1 MKLPAYFRSIVFLA
15 LAAISPLATA
25 MSFYASPPY
34 LYLGGSVV
42 RSDWDAWE
50 DAMKKFDGKIDTV
63 VLHDSGGGDSLAG
76 RRIGDDIR
84 TRKLG
89 TVVLGRCSSACAN
102 MFLGGVT
109 RQYAEQKSRV
119 HTVLGYHGS
128 YNKVTKELNRK
139 KSPDYFL
146 KMTDGKMSEEFVER
160 FIRLEN
166 KKGLL
171 RMVHPMQLLR
181 ASEPLAMLCK
191 GDEERSRLEE
201 QCEKLADVDALS
213 KGVVTTWDTRDVPT
227 PPSATR
233 EKITVKSWATTVK
246 PANSSIDELA
256 GG

>member
-1 MKLPAYFRSIVFLA
+1 
-15 LAAISPLATA
+15 

-34 LYLGGSVV
+34 LYLGGGVV
-42 RSDWDAWE
+42 RSDWEAWQE
-50 DAMKKFDGKIDTV
+50 AMQKFDTKIDTIV
-63 VLHDSGGGDSLAG
+63 FHDSGGGDSLAG
-76 RRIGDDIR
+76 RKIGEDIR

-109 RQYAEQKSRV
+109 RQYAEQKSKV

-128 YNKVTKELNRK
+128 YSKETKELNRK

-171 RMVHPMQLLR
+171 RLVHPMQLLQ
-181 ASEPLAMLCK
+181 ASEPLALLCK

-201 QCEKLADVDALS
+201 QCERLAGVDALS
-213 KGVVTTWDTRDVPT
+213 KGVVTTWDTRDIPT
-227 PPSATR
+227 PPTATR
-233 EKITVKSWATTVK
+233 EKITVKSWETTEK
-246 PANSSIDELA
+246 STNPSIDGLA

>member
-1 MKLPAYFRSIVFLA
+1 
-15 LAAISPLATA
+15 
-25 MSFYASPPY
+25 MSFHAAPPY
-34 LYLGGSVV
+34 LYLGGGVV

-50 DAMKKFDGKIDTV
+50 EAMKKFDGKFDTIV
-63 VLHDSGGGDSLAG
+63 FHDAGGGDSLAG
-76 RRIGDDIR
+76 RRIGEDIR
-84 TRKLG
+84 TRKFG

-128 YNKVTKELNRK
+128 YNKETKELNRK

-160 FIRLEN
+160 FIKLEN

-171 RMVHPMQLLR
+171 RMVHPKQLLR

-191 GDEERSRLEE
+191 GDEERNRLEE
-201 QCEKLADVDALS
+201 QCEKMAGVDALS
-213 KGVVTTWDTRDVPT
+213 KGVVTTWDTRDIPA

-233 EKITVKSWATTVK
+233 KKITDKSWETTGK
-246 PANSSIDELA
+246 SPNPSIDELA